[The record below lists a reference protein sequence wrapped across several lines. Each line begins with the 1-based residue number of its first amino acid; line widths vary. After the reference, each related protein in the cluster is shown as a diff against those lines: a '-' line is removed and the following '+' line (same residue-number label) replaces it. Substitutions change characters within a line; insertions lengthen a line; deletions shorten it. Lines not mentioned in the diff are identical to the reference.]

1 MRKYIVC
8 FSLLLICCVSKTYS
22 QNVSIKL
29 ADYTGTWN
37 GSDASGNAYKLTLND
52 NYSAQLTINGENSTA
67 TVFKLELEN
76 SVNTLGY
83 GVIDF
88 YTPTQNSSTNT
99 LTIVASDQPWQLLK
113 CGIIAFDGSQMSL
126 QIDKPMNRP
135 TQFDVALQV
144 TLTK

>member
-8 FSLLLICCVSKTYS
+8 FSLLLICCISKTYS

-67 TVFKLELEN
+67 TLFKLELEN
-76 SVNTLGY
+76 SVNTIGH

-88 YTPTQNSSTNT
+88 YTPTQNSNTST
-99 LTIVASDQPWQLLK
+99 LTLGVTDQPWQLLN
-113 CGIIAFDGSQMSL
+113 CGIIAFDGTQMIL
-126 QIDKPMNRP
+126 QVDKGINRP
-135 TQFDVALQV
+135 TQFDVNQTV
-144 TLTK
+144 TLIK

>member
-8 FSLLLICCVSKTYS
+8 FSLLLICCIGKIYG

-29 ADYTGTWN
+29 VDYTGTWN
-37 GSDASGNAYKLTLND
+37 GIDASGNSYKLTLND

-67 TVFKLELEN
+67 TLYKLELEN
-76 SVNTLGY
+76 SVSTLGY

-88 YTPTQNSSTNT
+88 YAPAQNSNTNT
-99 LTIVASDQPWQLLK
+99 LTLVASDQPWQLLK

-126 QIDKPMNRP
+126 QVDKGINRP